1 MGEAESQPPIGWRYC
16 GDQLKLWRQRAGVSR
31 EELGK
36 EAGYGYETIKSM
48 EQGRRRP
55 SLRVLQVA
63 DQMCGAAGLLEAA
76 HPFLRPEEPRSVVQ
90 DFFRY
95 EAEAIVYSSCEP
107 MFIPGLLQTEET
119 MRALFN
125 SAWPPVDDATV
136 EERVAVR
143 LGRQTLLD
151 KQTVAFS
158 FVIGELPLRY
168 PVVSNEAHR
177 RQLLRILE
185 VGQQRNVTAQ
195 VMPLDRYRE
204 GLDRAIMVLELPGH
218 DRIAY
223 EEAHATGGLY
233 GDPAKVSSYA
243 QKHALN
249 GRVALNPAESVRFI
263 RELSE
268 EL

>member
-1 MGEAESQPPIGWRYC
+1 MGEVESQPPIGWRYC

-31 EELGK
+31 EELAK

-63 DQMCGAAGLLEAA
+63 DQMCGAGGLLEAA
-76 HPFLRPEEPRSVVQ
+76 HPFLKPEGPRSVVQ
-90 DFFRY
+90 DFFQY
-95 EAEAIVYSSCEP
+95 EEEAIAYSSCEP

-136 EERVAVR
+136 EKRVALR
-143 LGRQTLLD
+143 LDRQELLN

-168 PVVSNEAHR
+168 AVVEKEAQK

-185 VGQQRNVTAQ
+185 VGQQRNVTTQ

-218 DRIAY
+218 DQIAY
-223 EEAHATGGLY
+223 EEAHATGALY
-233 GDPAKVSSYA
+233 GDPARVSAYA
-243 QKHALN
+243 QKHAVN
-249 GRVALNPAESVRFI
+249 GRVALSPAESARFI

>member
-1 MGEAESQPPIGWRYC
+1 MGEVESQPPIGWRYC

-31 EELGK
+31 EELAK

-55 SLRVLQVA
+55 SLRVLQIA
-63 DQMCGAAGLLEAA
+63 DQMCGAGGLLEAA
-76 HPFLRPEEPRSVVQ
+76 HKYLQPEAPRSVVQ

-95 EAEAIVYSSCEP
+95 EAEAITYSSCEP

-136 EERVAVR
+136 EERATIR
-143 LGRQTLLD
+143 LGRQAILG
-151 KQTVAFS
+151 KQSVAFS

-168 PVVSNEAHR
+168 PVVDKEAQK
-177 RQLLRILE
+177 RQLLHILN
-185 VGQQRNVTAQ
+185 VGEQRNVTTQ

-204 GLDRAIMVLELPGH
+204 GLDRSTMLLELPGH

-223 EEAHATGGLY
+223 EEGYTAGALY
-233 GDPAKVSSYA
+233 SDPARISLYT
-243 QKHALN
+243 QLHAKN
-249 GRVALNPAESVRFI
+249 GRVALNPAESACFI